1 MRGRGLDLRTALALG
16 RVSNLPTVWTNG
28 LAGFLLAGGTLSDP
42 VLLPL
47 LLALSAFYTAGMY
60 LNDAF
65 DAAVDA
71 GQRPQRPIPSGAV
84 APETVWFAGVALLL
98 AGLALLLL
106 AAAAG
111 GRDPTAAIATGLV
124 LAFAILFYDF
134 HHKGAS
140 WSPLVMG
147 ACRGLAYL
155 VAGACVAP
163 APEPSL
169 LLAAF
174 AGFAHVVGLTY
185 VARQEGLTR
194 IEAVWPLALL
204 ALSPLI
210 GLWFAAAHP
219 LGLLSWVVLA
229 AATGASLRLFARRGA
244 ADVPKAVVLL
254 IAAIC
259 LLDGC
264 FLAAAGRPAL
274 IGPVGFALTLA
285 LQRLVR
291 GT

>member
-1 MRGRGLDLRTALALG
+1 MSTRGLGLRTALALG
-16 RVSNLPTVWTNG
+16 RISNLPTVWTNG
-28 LAGFLLAGGTLSDP
+28 LAGFTLAGGSINDP
-42 VLLPL
+42 ALVLL

-65 DAAVDA
+65 DAAIDA
-71 GQRPQRPIPSGAV
+71 RLRPQRPIPSGAV
-84 APETVWFAGVALLL
+84 EPETVYFGGILLLL
-98 AGLALLLL
+98 AGLALLLV

-111 GRDPTAAIATGLV
+111 GRDPTAAVATGLV

-134 HHKGAS
+134 HHKQAA

-155 VAGACVAP
+155 AAGACAAP
-163 APEPSL
+163 SPEPSL
-169 LLAAF
+169 LLAAL
-174 AGFAHVVGLTY
+174 AGFAHVVGLTW
-185 VARQEGLTR
+185 VARQEDLAR
-194 IEAVWPLALL
+194 IEAVWPLTLL
-204 ALSPLI
+204 SLSPLI
-210 GLWFAAAHP
+210 GLWFALAHP
-219 LGLLSWVVLA
+219 FGLLSWAGLLIV
-229 AATGASLRLFARRGA
+229 TGASLRFFARRGA
-244 ADVPKAVVLL
+244 GDVPRAVVGL

-264 FLAAAGRPAL
+264 LLAVAGWPAL
-274 IGPVGFALTLA
+274 FGPAGFAATLA